1 MKWRFLGAGIALP
14 PEQLKISDGVMMS
27 EPSQITCPS
36 ASDTQALSGGPLE
49 PPRESLLVFVSPLVL
64 TEEGENKTERMG
76 ERENHQREG
85 IREGEIKTEN
95 GREREHRRIRKKDR
109 KREREGRWRINPAAK
124 RVAAVSLLIIT
135 AFHCYYFCCYQC

>member
-36 ASDTQALSGGPLE
+36 VSDALALSGGPLE
-49 PPRESLLVFVSPLVL
+49 PPREWLRVSVSPLVL

-76 ERENHQREG
+76 ERESSEGERENQRGRDKGREWKREGTQENKKERQRE
-85 IREGEIKTEN
+85 RGE
-95 GREREHRRIRKKDR
+95 
-109 KREREGRWRINPAAK
+109 
-124 RVAAVSLLIIT
+124 VAHKSGG
-135 AFHCYYFCCYQC
+135 

>member
-14 PEQLKISDGVMMS
+14 LEQLKISDGVMMS
-27 EPSQITCPS
+27 DPSQITSPS
-36 ASDTQALSGGPLE
+36 VSDAQALSGGPLE
-49 PPRESLLVFVSPLVL
+49 PPREWLLVFVSPLVL

-95 GREREHRRIRKKDR
+95 GRERERRRIRKKDR
-109 KREREGRWRINPAAK
+109 RRERERGGGA
-124 RVAAVSLLIIT
+124 
-135 AFHCYYFCCYQC
+135 